1 MACLKKLA
9 FVLCSILLLVAAV
22 LFFTIG
28 TESQAE
34 AAEIN
39 EAAYEILVDGETVSE
54 VAVKR
59 GETITVTVG
68 YEGNTYIP
76 AVILGSDEYH
86 IAIDGNRFSLL
97 SDSVVGGELY
107 LYLTIDKDN
116 QLVGI
121 PTPLTVYPIFEND
134 FNLTQTMTP
143 DGYEINGEFSSANVV
158 VDMAGEAVDTT
169 LSDDDDISGILASS
183 GKDSYGNVTVTV
195 RSLTL
200 SGRNNLGNEMP
211 FTVENGVANLSI
223 DAYATNSA
231 LSGSG
236 TSSSP
241 YMISDAS
248 DFDLIKNYDSSSSTV
263 YFKQDADITINGNS
277 TLNLKTFY
285 GYYSGENHTL
295 IRSGE
300 MTNGAFCHANRGTIT
315 ELKIV
320 YVNGSMVAGFLFAGG
335 VCSIN
340 YGTLSHIYV
349 YDGVENSLLINNYVT
364 ISALSFGGIVGC
376 NMSSAY
382 IINCSVGKLGFTR
395 INTQIAD
402 GGIVG
407 NNNGWIVNCNVGM
420 VKFSYSKLSQQC
432 IGGLAGSNNESGI
445 IGHLFYQNNLSCVI
459 IIDFSAVTSVE
470 SADDGILKIGQLVG
484 HNDKGSVDATKYVK
498 ASRVTTIIPPSAQN
512 LLIWTYIKYNDI
524 VGETT

>member
-1 MACLKKLA
+1 MVRMKKPTL
-9 FVLCSILLLVAAV
+9 VLCSILLLVAAV

-121 PTPLTVYPIFEND
+121 PTPLTVYPIFEDD

-158 VDMAGEAVDTT
+158 VDMAGEAVGTT

-231 LSGSG
+231 LGGSG
-236 TSSSP
+236 TSLFP
-241 YMISDAS
+241 YLISDAS

-285 GYYSGENHTL
+285 GNYRGGNHTL

-300 MTNGAFCHANRGTIT
+300 MTNGAFCHTNRGTIT
-315 ELKIV
+315 ELNIY
-320 YVNGSMVAGFLFAGG
+320 YVNGSSIAGFLYAGG

-340 YGTLSHIYV
+340 YGTISYITIDHYNENIAILS
-349 YDGVENSLLINNYVT
+349 SVT
-364 ISALSFGGIVGC
+364 ASALGLGGIVGC
-376 NMSSAY
+376 NMSSGY
-382 IINCSVGKLGFTR
+382 VMNSNVYRINFTR

-402 GGIVG
+402 GGIVA
-407 NNNGWIVNCNVGM
+407 NNSGWVVNCNVSM
-420 VKFSYSKLSQQC
+420 VRFSYSKLSQQS
-432 IGGLAGSNNESGI
+432 IGGLVGTNNESGNV
-445 IGHLFYQNNLSCVI
+445 GHLFYSDNLLCI
-459 IIDFSAVTSVE
+459 FELDFTAVTSVE
-470 SADDGILKIGQLVG
+470 SADDGILKIGKLVG
-484 HNDKGSVDATKYVK
+484 HNNKGTVDKKRYENTSGLS
-498 ASRVTTIIPPSAQN
+498 ILPNNPSF
-512 LLIWTYIKYNDI
+512 LIWTYIKQYDYI
-524 VGETT
+524 GYDQ

>member
-1 MACLKKLA
+1 MACLKKLS

-59 GETITVTVG
+59 GETITVTVE

-121 PTPLTVYPIFEND
+121 PTPLTVYPIFEDD

-169 LSDDDDISGILASS
+169 LSNDDDISGILASS
-183 GKDSYGNVTVTV
+183 GKDSHGNVTVTV

-231 LSGSG
+231 LNGSG
-236 TSSSP
+236 TTSSP
-241 YMISDAS
+241 YLIYDEA
-248 DFDLIKNYDSSSSTV
+248 DFKLIPNYNSSNTRVS
-263 YFKQDADITINGNS
+263 YKQMADFEIDGNINMNSKIFYGRYYGNS
-277 TLNLKTFY
+277 K
-285 GYYSGENHTL
+285 
-295 IRSGE
+295 
-300 MTNGAFCHANRGTIT
+300 TIT
-315 ELKIV
+315 RNDAIMYGGFCSTNEGYIMDLNIV
-320 YVNGSMVAGFLFAGG
+320 YKEGSSVAGILFCGG
-335 VCSIN
+335 VCAYN
-340 YGTLSHIYV
+340 KG
-349 YDGVENSLLINNYVT
+349 T
-364 ISALSFGGIVGC
+364 ISSVIVKTQNINTPITFTAASGCGGIVGV
-376 NMSSAY
+376 NMNGGVVTFCTAKYLIMVRPSNSQ
-382 IINCSVGKLGFTR
+382 N
-395 INTQIAD
+395 D
-402 GGIVG
+402 GGIAAG
-407 NNNGWIVNCNVGM
+407 NQGTILNCANFAVTF
-420 VKFSYSKLSQQC
+420 KYSTLNAQQ
-432 IGGLAGSNNESGI
+432 IGGLVGLNCSGAKVLTTGTTWYSTAFTIDLSSISSVDSDDKRYLEIGTVIGRNGAGGICDVNNAGGINLINPSPASLLYLTYVQTSG
-445 IGHLFYQNNLSCVI
+445 
-459 IIDFSAVTSVE
+459 
-470 SADDGILKIGQLVG
+470 KIGR
-484 HNDKGSVDATKYVK
+484 SM
-498 ASRVTTIIPPSAQN
+498 
-512 LLIWTYIKYNDI
+512 
-524 VGETT
+524 